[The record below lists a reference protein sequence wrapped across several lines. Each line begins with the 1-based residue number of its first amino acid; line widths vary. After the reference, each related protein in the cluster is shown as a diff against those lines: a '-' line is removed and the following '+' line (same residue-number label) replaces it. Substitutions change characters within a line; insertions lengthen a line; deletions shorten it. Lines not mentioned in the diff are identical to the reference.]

1 MGYLNHLICSNYR
14 PKDFFTL
21 AWLNMKNYLATK
33 SFVRELN
40 RSVIQVSK
48 GGGLAR
54 SYVTLRK
61 TKSGHRRGGA
71 MAPIGQTPTEGVPL
85 LATMAAKVP

>member
-61 TKSGHRRGGA
+61 TKSGNRRGGGYGA
-71 MAPIGQTPTEGVPL
+71 YRTNPN
-85 LATMAAKVP
+85 